1 MTDYVNGRKVEWP
14 ELATGDSRSLS
25 KSWVNMVLS
34 LSDDEA
40 GKVLKAAL
48 GEEKTDGLS
57 GRGMMVLDILNREID
72 LQDPVKRSYR
82 KAQIKK
88 ELER

>member
-1 MTDYVNGRKVEWP
+1 MEWP